1 MKRPLALF
9 MAIIL
14 CLSLCACDGNGKI
27 DVKELLISGNWHRL
41 DNEKAYYSFY
51 KTGTG
56 SYNSGEKSGVT
67 TLNITWTELED
78 NCVRVEVSAVLGISA
93 TYDYEIVYKDGAYY
107 LINVAGNGEEYILK

>member
-1 MKRPLALF
+1 MKKWVSIFLIAVV
-9 MAIIL
+9 I
-14 CLSLCACDGNGKI
+14 LSLCACGNGKI
-27 DVKELLISGNWHRL
+27 DVKELLVSGNWHRL

-56 SYNSGEKSGVT
+56 SYNSGEESGVT

-93 TYDYEIVYKDGAYY
+93 TYDYELVYKDGAYY
-107 LINVAGNGEEYILK
+107 LINVADNGEEYTLK